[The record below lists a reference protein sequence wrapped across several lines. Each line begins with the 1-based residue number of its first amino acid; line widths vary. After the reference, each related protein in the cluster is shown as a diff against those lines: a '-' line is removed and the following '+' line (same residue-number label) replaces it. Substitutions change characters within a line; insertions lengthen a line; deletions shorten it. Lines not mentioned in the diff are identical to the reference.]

1 MLRKTVLLGKT
12 AVAESFNCSVLIQ
25 GICTVTSHICICIN
39 VSFVNG
45 SFCQEN
51 QSLLFFKQPYLL
63 ACSLVNIYKLY
74 FLLLLLP
81 PLPPFVE
88 KTVQLE
94 KTNLKKQQ
102 QTFSLTCIIII
113 VIILVIYGLYF
124 LQEGSPLK
132 NDGSGIVIPVINL

>member
-1 MLRKTVLLGKT
+1 MV
-12 AVAESFNCSVLIQ
+12 ESFNCSVLIQ

-51 QSLLFFKQPYLL
+51 QSLLFFKRPY
-63 ACSLVNIYKLY
+63 
-74 FLLLLLP
+74 
-81 PLPPFVE
+81 FVI
-88 KTVQLE
+88 
-94 KTNLKKQQ
+94 
-102 QTFSLTCIIII
+102 FIIDIN
-113 VIILVIYGLYF
+113 LVIYGLYF